1 MYPPKFGYVRVT
13 SLEEAVKVLES
24 DENAKILA
32 GGQSLM
38 PMLKLRLIRPS
49 YLVDINRV
57 PNLSYISIE
66 SDRIRIGA
74 LVRHHQVEV
83 NRDLWKIYPA
93 LPETAVQIGDPQVR
107 NLGTMAGSL
116 AHADPAADW
125 PATLI
130 ALRASVK
137 ILGPPGVREVPV
149 EDFITGPF
157 TTVLGRGEVISEIV
171 IPRFSGNV
179 KSSYVKLERK
189 AGDFAVVGVAVML
202 RLSQDGSVE
211 DASIGVTAAGPK
223 PFRAREAEKALIGRK
238 PTDGVIEDAA
248 EKAMRESSPIS
259 DIRGSAE
266 YKRAMVKVITRRAIR
281 NALSR

>member
-1 MYPPKFGYVRVT
+1 M
-13 SLEEAVKVLES
+13 
-24 DENAKILA
+24 
-32 GGQSLM
+32 
-38 PMLKLRLIRPS
+38 
-49 YLVDINRV
+49 
-57 PNLSYISIE
+57 
-66 SDRIRIGA
+66 
-74 LVRHHQVEV
+74 
-83 NRDLWKIYPA
+83 
-93 LPETAVQIGDPQVR
+93 
-107 NLGTMAGSL
+107 
-116 AHADPAADW
+116 
-125 PATLI
+125 
-130 ALRASVK
+130 
-137 ILGPPGVREVPV
+137 
-149 EDFITGPF
+149 
-157 TTVLGRGEVISEIV
+157 ISEIV

-266 YKRAMVKVITRRAIR
+266 YKRPWLR
-281 NALSR
+281 

>member
-1 MYPPKFGYVRVT
+1 M
-13 SLEEAVKVLES
+13 KVLEA

-49 YLVDINRV
+49 YLIDINRV
-57 PNLSYISIE
+57 PNLSYINIE
-66 SDRIRIGA
+66 GDKIRIGGA
-74 LVRHHQVEV
+74 LVRHHQVEI
-83 NRDLWKIYPA
+83 NRELWKIYPA
-93 LPETAVQIGDPQVR
+93 LPETAIQIGDPQIR
-107 NLGTMAGSL
+107 NLGGTMAGSL

-130 ALRASVK
+130 ALRASVR
-137 ILGPPGVREVPV
+137 ILGPSGTREVPV

-171 IPRFSGNV
+171 IPRLGGTV

-202 RLSQDGSVE
+202 KLSPPDGSVE
-211 DASIGVTAAGPK
+211 DAGIGITAAGGPR

-238 PTDGVIEDAA
+238 PTDDVIEDAA
-248 EKAMRESSPIS
+248 ERAMKESSPIS
-259 DIRGSAE
+259 DIRGGSAE
-266 YKRAMVKVITRRAIR
+266 YKRAMVKVMTRRAIK

>member
-1 MYPPKFGYVRVT
+1 MYPPKFGYIRVA
-13 SLEEAVKVLES
+13 SLDEAVKVLEV
-24 DENAKILA
+24 DENAKVLA

-38 PMLKLRLIRPS
+38 PMLKLRLVRPS

-57 PNLSYISIE
+57 PNLSYINIE
-66 SDRIRIGA
+66 NDKIRIGP
-74 LVRHHQVEV
+74 LIRHHQVEV

-93 LPETAVQIGDPQVR
+93 LPETAVQIGDPQIR
-107 NLGTMAGSL
+107 NLGTVAGSL

-137 ILGPPGVREVPV
+137 VLGPSGIREVPV
-149 EDFITGPF
+149 DDFITGPF
-157 TTVLGRGEVISEIV
+157 TTTLGKGEIISEVV
-171 IPRFSGNV
+171 IPRFGGNIR
-179 KSSYVKLERK
+179 SSYVKLERK

-202 RLSQDGSVE
+202 RLDPNGSVE
-211 DASIGVTAAGPK
+211 DASIGITAAGPR
-223 PFRAREAEKALIGRK
+223 PFRASEAEKALIGRK
-238 PTDGVIEDAA
+238 LTDDVIEDAA
-248 EKAMRESSPIS
+248 ERAMKESSPVG

-266 YKRAMVKVITRRAIR
+266 YKKTMVKVITKKAIR

>member
-1 MYPPKFGYVRVT
+1 MYPPKFGYIRVT
-13 SLEEAVKVLES
+13 SLEEAVKVLEA

-32 GGQSLM
+32 GGQSLI
-38 PMLKLRLIRPS
+38 PMLKLRLVRPS

-57 PNLSYISIE
+57 PNSSYINIE
-66 SDRIRIGA
+66 GDKIRIGP

-93 LPETAVQIGDPQVR
+93 LPETAMQIGDPQIR
-107 NLGTMAGSL
+107 NLGTLAGSL
-116 AHADPAADW
+116 VHADPAADW

-137 ILGPPGVREVPV
+137 VLSSSGIREVAV

-157 TTVLGRGEVISEIV
+157 TTTLGKGEVVSEIV
-171 IPRFSGNV
+171 IPRLSGNV

-202 RLSQDGSVE
+202 RLGSDGSVE
-211 DASIGVTAAGPK
+211 DAGIGITGAGPR

-238 PTDGVIEDAA
+238 LTDDVIEDAA
-248 EKAMRESSPIS
+248 ERAMNESSPIS

-266 YKRAMVKVITRRAIR
+266 YKKMMVKVITKKAIR